1 MKFVLKVLASAVL
14 AWSTFASAATLTG
27 TITNGTTG
35 KPSVGDDVVLIK
47 FGQGMEEAARTKTDS
62 NGKYTLTVPDD
73 NGPHLVRDI
82 HQGVTYNQMATPGA
96 NTLDLQVFDVAK
108 KVSGITVN
116 ADVIRVQAEGNQL
129 EGVRFFAVDNLA
141 TPPRTQM
148 NDTNFE
154 FYLPDGAEVDEGQA
168 QTQDG
173 RPVNSA
179 PVPQGEKNRY
189 AFLFPLRPGTT
200 QFQVVFH
207 MPYTGQ
213 LRIDPKSL
221 YPAEHLMVMLPATMK
236 FTPDPGAT
244 YQSMK
249 DPHQADASVQVASKT
264 KPGQTF
270 AFTVSGTGTINDTQ
284 QGQDQGQGGAAQ
296 GQDGQGSGG
305 ATSAADSRPGG
316 GLGPPIDAP
325 DPLQKYWPAILGG
338 FAVLLVGGAVFTM
351 KRPKTAAPANYAASE
366 DLMEAPV
373 TAPVAPQSQ
382 ASSHSARLLDA
393 LKEELFQLEVDRKQ
407 GKMTQA
413 EYDQAKSALDQT
425 LDRALKRQAEQ
436 K

>member
-1 MKFVLKVLASAVL
+1 LKFVLKVLASAVL
-14 AWSTFASAATLTG
+14 ALSTFASASTLSG
-27 TITNGTTG
+27 TVTNGTTG

-47 FGQGMEEAARTKTDS
+47 FGQGMEEAARTKTDA
-62 NGKYTLTVPDD
+62 NGRFTLTVPEDG
-73 NGPHLVRDI
+73 GPHLVRDI
-82 HQGVTYNQMATPGA
+82 HQGVTYNQMATPG
-96 NTLDLQVFDVAK
+96 TTTVDLQVFDVAK

-116 ADVIRVQAEGNQL
+116 ADVIRVQAEGTQL

-168 QTQDG
+168 QTQG
-173 RPVNSA
+173 GQPVNSA
-179 PVPQGEKNRY
+179 PVPQTEKNRY
-189 AFLFPLRPGTT
+189 AFMFPLRPGTT

-207 MPYTGQ
+207 MPYAGQ

-236 FTPDPGAT
+236 FTPEPGAS
-244 YQSMK
+244 YQAMK
-249 DPHQADASVQVASKT
+249 DPHQADASVEVASKT

-270 AFTVSGTGTINDTQ
+270 AFTVSGSGTINDTQ
-284 QGQDQGQGGAAQ
+284 QGQDQGQGQGQ
-296 GQDGQGSGG
+296 GQDAQAASNGG

-351 KRPKTAAPANYAASE
+351 RRSKTAAPVEYASE
-366 DLMEAPV
+366 DLVEV
-373 TAPVAPQSQ
+373 PVASPMAMQSQ
-382 ASSHSARLLDA
+382 ASTHSARLLDA

-425 LDRALKRQAEQ
+425 LDRALKRQAES

>member
-1 MKFVLKVLASAVL
+1 MKFLKAIICAALVS
-14 AWSTFASAATLTG
+14 STFAAASTLTG
-27 TITNGTTG
+27 TVTNGTTG
-35 KPSVGDDVVLIK
+35 KPSAGDDVVLIK
-47 FGQGMEEAARTKTDS
+47 FGQGMEEAARTKSDA
-62 NGKYTLTVPDD
+62 NGKFTLNVPDD
-73 NGPHLVRDI
+73 GGPHLVRDI
-82 HQGVTYNQMATPGA
+82 HQGVTYNQMATPG
-96 NTLDLQVFDVAK
+96 TTSMDLQVYDVAK
-108 KVSGITVN
+108 KVSGVTVN

-141 TPPRTQM
+141 TPPHTQM
-148 NDTNFE
+148 NDANFE

-168 QTQDG
+168 QTQG
-173 RPVNSA
+173 GQPVNSA
-179 PVPQGEKNRY
+179 PVPQSQKNRY
-189 AFLFPLRPGTT
+189 AFMFPLRPGTT

-213 LRIDPKSL
+213 LKIDPKSL
-221 YPAEHLMVMLPATMK
+221 YPSEHLMVMLPATMK

-249 DPHQADASVQVASKT
+249 DPHQADASVQIASKT
-264 KPGQTF
+264 KPGQTL

-284 QGQDQGQGGAAQ
+284 QADQGQ
-296 GQDGQGSGG
+296 GQDGQAAG
-305 ATSAADSRPGG
+305 ATSASDSRPGG

-325 DPLQKYWPAILGG
+325 DPLQKDWPYILGG
-338 FAVLLVGGAVFTM
+338 FAILLVGGAVFTM
-351 KRPKTAAPANYAASE
+351 KRPRPA
-366 DLMEAPV
+366 
-373 TAPVAPQSQ
+373 TAPDYASADLPDIPITSPVATPQT
-382 ASSHSARLLDA
+382 HSARLLDA